1 MDLILLEKGIWLGC
15 AGIGFAVLFNVP
27 RRTLGII
34 YSIAAI
40 GGLIKFFLISNQVG
54 LVFATLCGASTIGFL
69 SVLAAHYRKAPPMTF
84 ALPALIPMVPGL
96 FAYKAMVGVIK
107 LTGDSKDPELYSK
120 LFFETVNNG
129 LKALFIILA
138 LAAGVAI
145 PLLISRKQTVKRLK
159 SDSVLEKE
167 IEDLEVDNS

>member
-1 MDLILLEKGIWLGC
+1 MDFTLLEKGIWLGC
-15 AGIGFAVLFNVP
+15 AGVGFAVLFNVP

-34 YSIAAI
+34 YIIAAL
-40 GGLIKFFLISNQVG
+40 GGLLKFFLISQEVG
-54 LVFATLCGASTIGFL
+54 LVFAALCGASSIGFF

-84 ALPALIPMVPGL
+84 ALPALIPMIPGL
-96 FAYKAMVGVIK
+96 FAYKAMVGVIE
-107 LTGDSKDPELYSK
+107 LTGEKDPEIYTK

-145 PLLISRKQTVKRLK
+145 PLLITRKETVKRIK
-159 SDSVLEKE
+159 TDIVLEKQ
-167 IEDLEVDNS
+167 LENLDEEN

>member
-1 MDLILLEKGIWLGC
+1 MDFTLLEKGIWLGC

-34 YSIAAI
+34 YIIATL
-40 GGLIKFFLISNQVG
+40 GGLLKFYLISYEIG
-54 LVFATLCGASTIGFL
+54 LIFAALCGASLIGFL

-84 ALPALIPMVPGL
+84 ALPALIPMIPGF
-96 FAYKAMVGVIK
+96 FAYKAMVGIMK
-107 LTGDSKDPELYSK
+107 LTAEKDTVAYTK

-129 LKALFIILA
+129 LSALFIILS

-145 PLLISRKQTVKRLK
+145 PLLITRKETVKRIKTDIL
-159 SDSVLEKE
+159 LEKQM
-167 IEDLEVDNS
+167 EDLEEES

>member
-1 MDLILLEKGIWLGC
+1 MDFTLLEKGIWLGC
-15 AGIGFAVLFNVP
+15 AGVGFAVLFNVP

-34 YSIAAI
+34 YIIAAL
-40 GGLIKFFLISNQVG
+40 GGLLKFFLISKEVG
-54 LVFATLCGASTIGFL
+54 LVFAVLCGSSIIGFF

-84 ALPALIPMVPGL
+84 ALPALIPMIPGL
-96 FAYKAMVGVIK
+96 FAYKAMVGVIE
-107 LTGDSKDPELYSK
+107 LTGEKDPEIYTK

-145 PLLISRKQTVKRLK
+145 PLLISRKETVKRIK
-159 SDSVLEKE
+159 VDPVLEKQ
-167 IEDLEVDNS
+167 IENLEEEN